1 VRWGRLVAHDR
12 IFMQFTKFSRT
23 GLTVS
28 RLCLGTGTFGKQTD
42 EAESFRVFDKASDAG
57 LWLKGKRNR
66 FLLGTKAG
74 RPMGS
79 SPWDRGSSRKHLLD
93 AIDASL
99 RRLNTDYVDLY
110 QLHMDDPPTP
120 LDETAEA
127 LDAIIRSGKA
137 RSIGVSNF
145 LAYRLARAIGRQD
158 TLRLVHFVSAQPATT
173 CCSGRMT
180 HATTNSFGFGGTNAC
195 LIFSAAA
202 RGR

>member
-1 VRWGRLVAHDR
+1 
-12 IFMQFTKFSRT
+12 
-23 GLTVS
+23 
-28 RLCLGTGTFGKQTD
+28 
-42 EAESFRVFDKASDAG
+42 
-57 LWLKGKRNR
+57 
-66 FLLGTKAG
+66 
-74 RPMGS
+74 MGS

-158 TLRLVHFVSAQPATT
+158 TLRLVRFVSVQPRYNLLFREDDPRDDELFWFRWDQRVPHLLG
-173 CCSGRMT
+173 GR
-180 HATTNSFGFGGTNAC
+180 ARQTNADVGRPAKSPPR
-195 LIFSAAA
+195 LWITRGWLPSSPSPSFS
-202 RGR
+202 